1 MRFSC
6 RSSLTPTHSGGGMA
20 LLLRTFLSNRVLL
33 ENEEEP
39 SKAKKCL
46 QQNLELLHSEVE
58 EILSNESS
66 FLRTRDSRLQRS
78 MNLRFDCGTTD
89 SAQLNTRLQT
99 FTFSKPECARDRTDT
114 SVKYRCF
121 YQRFTC
127 EEAKIRRD
135 QLSLPPLRKKI

>member
-20 LLLRTFLSNRVLL
+20 LLLRTFLSSRVPL

-39 SKAKKCL
+39 SQAKKCL
-46 QQNLELLHSEVE
+46 QQNLKLLQSEAKE
-58 EILSNESS
+58 TPSSKSS
-66 FLRTRDSRLQRS
+66 FLRTRDNRLQRS

-89 SAQLNTRLQT
+89 FAQFTTRLQT
-99 FTFSKPECARDRTDT
+99 FTFSKPECVTDRINT

-121 YQRFTC
+121 YQRITC
-127 EEAKIRRD
+127 EEAKSHRD
-135 QLSLPPLRKKI
+135 QLSLRPLRKKI

>member
-20 LLLRTFLSNRVLL
+20 LLLKTFRSNRVLL
-33 ENEEEP
+33 ENKEEP
-39 SKAKKCL
+39 SQAKKCL
-46 QQNLELLHSEVE
+46 QHDLELLHSEVKK
-58 EILSNESS
+58 ILSSESS

-89 SAQLNTRLQT
+89 FAQFNTRLQT
-99 FTFSKPECARDRTDT
+99 VTFSKPESVRDRTET

>member
-39 SKAKKCL
+39 SQAKKCL

-78 MNLRFDCGTTD
+78 MNLRFDCGMTD
-89 SAQLNTRLQT
+89 STQLNTRVRSVM
-99 FTFSKPECARDRTDT
+99 FSKPECVRDRTNT
-114 SVKYRCF
+114 SVKYSWF

-127 EEAKIRRD
+127 EEAKSHRD
-135 QLSLPPLRKKI
+135 QLSPSLLRKKI

>member
-1 MRFSC
+1 
-6 RSSLTPTHSGGGMA
+6 MA
-20 LLLRTFLSNRVLL
+20 LLLKTFRSNRVLL
-33 ENEEEP
+33 ENKEEP
-39 SKAKKCL
+39 SQAKKCL
-46 QQNLELLHSEVE
+46 QHDLELLHSEVKK
-58 EILSNESS
+58 ILSSESS

-89 SAQLNTRLQT
+89 FAQFNTRLQT
-99 FTFSKPECARDRTDT
+99 VTFSKPESVRDRTET

>member
-6 RSSLTPTHSGGGMA
+6 RSSLIPTHSGGGMA
-20 LLLRTFLSNRVLL
+20 LLLRTFLPNRVL
-33 ENEEEP
+33 
-39 SKAKKCL
+39 SRKKEDLSQAEKCMQLNLKLL
-46 QQNLELLHSEVE
+46 QQQVVKIRS
-58 EILSNESS
+58 SESS
-66 FLRTRDSRLQRS
+66 SLRTRDSRLQRS

-89 SAQLNTRLQT
+89 FANFNTRLQT
-99 FTFSKPECARDRTDT
+99 LTFSKPGCVRDRTNS